1 MGTIVEFVGLPGVG
15 KTTICQTVVEEL
27 KSEGIAASDPTQK
40 IENRTGIYR
49 VASKTRFVATAL
61 LSDPCSGF
69 NMTQAV
75 LSTDQKSV
83 SDYVRVLF
91 NLLYINGII
100 ASSKPSEKPCLL
112 DQGLYQG
119 LWSVGYRSSQEW
131 NVLLK
136 QFGEEPPQV
145 MPDLVVFVEA
155 EEATIADRLRERSKD
170 DTRFTPG
177 SETFERGLNGY
188 ENLKSHVQSVENG
201 PRSIVI
207 KNETRD
213 SLKPNANRIVD
224 ELQSLDRGL

>member
-1 MGTIVEFVGLPGVG
+1 MGIIVEFVGLPGVG
-15 KTTICQTVVEEL
+15 KTTLSQSVVAEL
-27 KSEGIAASDPTQK
+27 KSQGIDASEPTHK
-40 IENRTGIYR
+40 IENRSGFYR
-49 VASKTRFVATAL
+49 VASKARFAATAL
-61 LSDPCSGF
+61 LLDPRSGF
-69 NMTQAV
+69 NMIQAI
-75 LSTDQKSV
+75 LSTDQESV

-91 NLLYINGII
+91 NLLYINGIMV
-100 ASSKPSEKPCLL
+100 SSKPNAKPCLL

-119 LWSVGYRSSQEW
+119 LWSVGYRSSHEW
-131 NVLLK
+131 NDLLE

-145 MPDLVVFVEA
+145 IPDLVVFVEA

-177 SETFERGLNGY
+177 SEAFERGLNGY
-188 ENLKSHVQSVENG
+188 EHLKSHVQSVENG
-201 PRSIVI
+201 PRSVVI